1 MDANQE
7 SIDET
12 TSQIIPM
19 IAPDIDVILKKG
31 KYGLYLNYNSKN
43 YSLKGLD
50 KKEEDDIPAFD
61 QATDN
66 RMTRKKDFSEFS
78 FT

>member
-19 IAPDIDVILKKG
+19 IAPDIDVSEIDNEF
-31 KYGLYLNYNSKN
+31 KY
-43 YSLKGLD
+43 
-50 KKEEDDIPAFD
+50 
-61 QATDN
+61 
-66 RMTRKKDFSEFS
+66 
-78 FT
+78 